1 MAITPSYSTTQ
12 FPSLRSA
19 KFEPLSGD
27 GEVEVNYKSGAYF
40 KGQVQDYKRIGCG
53 IFSWPNGAR
62 YEGDYADNV
71 RSGTG
76 IEFGACYLGNSIKSK
91 KIVAE

>member
-1 MAITPSYSTTQ
+1 MSSSYSAAP
-12 FPSLRSA
+12 FPSLHSA
-19 KFEPLSGD
+19 TFEPLSGD

-40 KGQVQDYKRIGCG
+40 KGQVQDYKRIGQG

-76 IEFGACYLGNSIKSK
+76 KVL
-91 KIVAE
+91 